1 MKTRSIQTLV
11 LVLSFFV
18 LSMGMVSAQE
28 DDSRF
33 YRDADYYQLT
43 PMAVNGNFSDCGGFY
58 HDGNL
63 YFMSNRPEPRP
74 WNLVRRTDDYTQA
87 GYYMLYKSSKDS
99 TGQYAEVNVF
109 AKELGRKY
117 NVGPIYIT
125 PDGQTMVVTYNMEK
139 RTIIEQGG
147 KKFLNHRL
155 ELYTFKYD
163 AAKQK
168 WSNGNPFPYNNRDYS
183 CAHGFMSDDGQYLY
197 FASDMPGTFGGMDIF
212 VSKWDGNNW
221 GVPRNLGSKV
231 NTSYNEAFPSIS
243 KDGKYLYFSSDQPE
257 SMGGFDIY
265 GVELPINTSREVV
278 NLGAPINS
286 VYDDFGLVYYEK
298 SKQGYFASNR
308 PLMMQDSSIAIND
321 NIYHVV
327 STLTSLAGSTKR
339 KGVADVINDN
349 TLDIVKA
356 MANQNTSP
364 EFQQALEAAIQKQN
378 ATGGDFITLLEEAWD
393 KVAPG
398 KALADEFS
406 DELQNV
412 RGITGPLS
420 NSDVLALIREES
432 ERTTPNYVLRSKLVG
447 LVVNTIGVPVPGVA
461 VKVTDSKG
469 GEQIYYTNLAG
480 QFESAPFTGGR
491 TLTATA
497 SYKMLVSE
505 TEVIEIPSSARELRP
520 EYAIYMEL
528 GVPKR
533 VSMDAEVLFDYNEY
547 YLREEAKV
555 MLDELVDMM
564 KAQAQVTVLLTGHTD
579 SRGSEAY
586 NAVLSLQRA
595 RSVAAY
601 MIGRGIAASR
611 IQTKGFGYAQSVN
624 SCFKGVTCTEEEYQL
639 NRRVE
644 FLFSEPLTKK
654 VQ

>member
-11 LVLSFFV
+11 LVLSFVV

-28 DDSRF
+28 DDSRY

-43 PMAVNGNFSDCGGFY
+43 PMAVNSNFSDCGGFY

-74 WNLVRRTDDYTQA
+74 WNLVRRTDDRTQA

-109 AKELGRKY
+109 AKELARKY

-163 AAKQK
+163 TTKQK
-168 WSNGNPFPYNNRDYS
+168 WSNGKPFPYNNKDYS
-183 CAHGFMSDDGQYLY
+183 CAHGFMSEDGQYLY

-231 NTSYNEAFPSIS
+231 NTSYNEAFPSVS

-265 GVELPINTSREVV
+265 GIELPINASREVV

-298 SKQGYFASNR
+298 SAQGYFASNR

-327 STLTSLAGSTKR
+327 STLTSLAGSTYNVSVVDSLSGEPIAAEMTCAREDLSGPILRYSVVAGKKLENLSLYPGKSYKVTVNKSPFTPSELTMVPGSSKEMVVKVPMR
-339 KGVADVINDN
+339 TRLTGVVVNDKGVAI
-349 TLDIVKA
+349 
-356 MANQNTSP
+356 
-364 EFQQALEAAIQKQN
+364 
-378 ATGGDFITLLEEAWD
+378 
-393 KVAPG
+393 PG
-398 KALADEFS
+398 A
-406 DELQNV
+406 
-412 RGITGPLS
+412 
-420 NSDVLALIREES
+420 
-432 ERTTPNYVLRSKLVG
+432 
-447 LVVNTIGVPVPGVA
+447 
-461 VKVTDSKG
+461 KVTVKDDKG
-469 GEQIYYTNLAG
+469 GEQVYYTNVSG
-480 QFESAPFTGGR
+480 QFETAPFTGGKQ
-491 TLTATA
+491 LTVTA
-497 SYKMLVSE
+497 SHKMMVAE
-505 TEVIEIPSSARELRP
+505 EVVTIPTSAKELRP
-520 EYAIYMEL
+520 EYSVYMEL

-533 VSMDAEVLFDYNEY
+533 VSMGAEVLFDYNEY

-555 MLDELVDMM
+555 MLDELVEMM
-564 KAQAQVTVLLTGHTD
+564 KGQAQVTVLLTGHTD

-586 NAVLSLQRA
+586 NSVLSLQRA
-595 RSVAAY
+595 KSVAAY
-601 MIGRGIAASR
+601 MAERGIAASR
-611 IQTKGFGYAQSVN
+611 IQTKGFGYAQLVN
-624 SCFKGVTCTEEEYQL
+624 SCFKGVTCTEEEHQL

-644 FLFSEPLTKK
+644 FLFSEPLTKE